1 MDATP
6 GVLEDKD
13 MTGVWA
19 QGKGSTEGNQSNGSD
34 DLKRNLIWR
43 DFIHL
48 FFGIFRMCKLIS
60 FRSFKKK
67 IIFSGK
73 AFRRKGLFSRCVP
86 LSS

>member
-6 GVLEDKD
+6 GVLEDKG

-34 DLKRNLIWR
+34 DLKCNLIWR

-48 FFGIFRMCKLIS
+48 FLA
-60 FRSFKKK
+60 
-67 IIFSGK
+67 FSE
-73 AFRRKGLFSRCVP
+73 CV
-86 LSS
+86 S